1 MAESFYCLVWG
12 GFFFFLVM
20 LPVLGKALC
29 STSLVELHKCERL
42 LLLWAFLKLVD
53 VWINKPIKLWEP

>member
-1 MAESFYCLVWG
+1 MAKFFYCLVFG
-12 GFFFFLVM
+12 GVFFVM

-29 STSLVELHKCERL
+29 SASSAELRVCDRL
-42 LLLWAFLKLVD
+42 LLLWALLKLVD